1 MCPDKFYFSCRSPS
15 LIHHP
20 SLVSGQAALKPQRL
34 TQALTKT
41 MCRNSGLCY
50 FLHRGAFPPGMA
62 ACSVY
67 PRHTHTLPAAPAPA
81 GAVCTPPAWEEAEG
95 LRAAPPPPS
104 WPSKPEVANLDCGC
118 AAVGGCGARPDLLM
132 LLSPSSLACS
142 RSLWGGMRGTA
153 CPKAWDRILRV
164 RQPCRLLPRASRKAS
179 PGPGRLPMPSDRT
192 AAGSVQFLLVKDG
205 KKGLTAGPEMV
216 NRVIGDLKGL
226 HRKITSRAA
235 VHRGTFCFPAEIS
248 QLHLKHHTP

>member
-1 MCPDKFYFSCRSPS
+1 MLFLAQRSFPTRNGCLQRLPQAHAHTPHGACTCRS
-15 LIHHP
+15 
-20 SLVSGQAALKPQRL
+20 R
-34 TQALTKT
+34 
-41 MCRNSGLCY
+41 
-50 FLHRGAFPPGMA
+50 
-62 ACSVY
+62 
-67 PRHTHTLPAAPAPA
+67 
-81 GAVCTPPAWEEAEG
+81 CTPPAWEEAEG

-104 WPSKPEVANLDCGC
+104 WPSKPEVANPDCGC
-118 AAVGGCGARPDLLM
+118 AAVGGCGPRPDLLM

-142 RSLWGGMRGTA
+142 RSLWGGMWGTV

-164 RQPCRLLPRASRKAS
+164 RQPCRLLPRASRKVS

-205 KKGLTAGPEMV
+205 KKGLTAGSEMV

-248 QLHLKHHTP
+248 QLQLKHHTP

>member
-1 MCPDKFYFSCRSPS
+1 MCP
-15 LIHHP
+15 
-20 SLVSGQAALKPQRL
+20 
-34 TQALTKT
+34 
-41 MCRNSGLCY
+41 NSVLCY

-67 PRHTHTLPAAPAPA
+67 PRAHAHTPR
-81 GAVCTPPAWEEAEG
+81 GVCTCRSRLHAASLEEAEG

-104 WPSKPEVANLDCGC
+104 WPSKPEVANPDCGC
-118 AAVGGCGARPDLLM
+118 ADLGGCGARPDLLM

-179 PGPGRLPMPSDRT
+179 PGPGHLPMPSDRT

-205 KKGLTAGPEMV
+205 KKGLTAGSEMV
-216 NRVIGDLKGL
+216 NCGIGDLKGL
-226 HRKITSRAA
+226 HRKTTSRAA